1 MSKIVRRQY
10 SDAFKSQVLEDY
22 AHSRMSRRACCRKWE
37 IPEATLRAWLPS
49 CTNEKKVVSLQSKS
63 KNMDVTDQVLE
74 DLRQENARLKQE
86 NEFQK
91 LRVAGYERLLEIV
104 RQEDGIDL
112 LKKDGAK
119 Q

>member
-1 MSKIVRRQY
+1 MSKNVRHQY
-10 SDAFKSQVLEDY
+10 SDAFKSQVLGDY
-22 AHSRMSRRACCRKWE
+22 SHSRMSVSACCRKWE
-37 IPEATLRAWLPS
+37 IPRATFHDWLSS
-49 CTNEKKVVSLQSKS
+49 CANEKKVVSLQSKS

-74 DLRQENARLKQE
+74 NLREENARLKQE

>member
-1 MSKIVRRQY
+1 MSKNVKRQY

-22 AHSRMSRRACCRKWE
+22 AHSRMSAGACCRKWE
-37 IPEATLRAWLPS
+37 IPSTTFHDWLSS
-49 CTNEKKVVSLQSKS
+49 CTNGKKVVSLQSKS
-63 KNMDVTDQVLE
+63 KNMDVADQVLE

-91 LRVAGYERLLEIV
+91 LRVAGYERLLEIIK
-104 RQEDGIDL
+104 QEDGIDL